1 MTTQINLE
9 ARVNQIVECQMIA
22 SDGIVFEFKP
32 TDHLANDLGFD
43 SLDLIEMVMA
53 IEDEFGIEISDED
66 ADKIGTV
73 QQAVDYV
80 KTRIK

>member
-1 MTTQINLE
+1 
-9 ARVNQIVECQMIA
+9 
-22 SDGIVFEFKP
+22 
-32 TDHLANDLGFD
+32 
-43 SLDLIEMVMA
+43 MVMA